1 MPLNK
6 EEIAEARKQLLE
18 QVKSLPEGQRAEG
31 EKQVS
36 EMSDEA
42 ISGMVEQQRSGGG
55 GGGQQVFRMMVSGQ
69 IDTVKVG
76 ESNEAIAVLEINP
89 ISRGHMFIIPKTQV
103 TKREDLPESVVSYAG
118 ELAEKVRV
126 NLGAE
131 KVKVSIEE
139 KFGEMVVE
147 VIPDYGSGISEEGR
161 KKIEKGELE
170 KVKKEINTEVVKIG
184 KKVEVVKKKAKK
196 KKVEV
201 LKLRRRIP

>member
-1 MPLNK
+1 MSLNK

-42 ISGMVEQQRSGGG
+42 ISEMVEQQRSGG

-69 IDTVKVG
+69 IDTVKVA
-76 ESNEAIAVLEINP
+76 ESGEAIAVLEINP

-147 VIPDYGSGISEEGR
+147 VIPDYGSGISEDGR